1 MIVWLASYP
10 RSGNTL
16 LRLIVE
22 KVFAIDTYSL
32 YPEYEMDISADGL
45 QLLKGDT
52 AKSHDVGAIYA
63 AAHDSRRLHVMKIH
77 DVPIDDFPAIFLE
90 RDGRAACVSYWHF
103 LRDFQELN
111 VSLADVILG
120 RVDYE
125 SWSEHYDAWRPRER
139 PNTLVLRYETLIEE
153 PHYAINEISE
163 LLKLKPQGRFDSTFD
178 ELNRESPTFFR
189 RGNNAA
195 NIAELQ
201 GDDLN
206 LFWLMHGPLMKS
218 LGYASDTNIPPT
230 AMRELLI
237 DHRKRT
243 EAILEVRFETIETDR
258 RRIALQELEAD
269 RAEREAVNTLLEAR
283 LYASEA
289 DQRLKDAAL
298 VAIEED
304 LAAVSRD
311 RDAKVE
317 VIARL
322 VDELDVV
329 RADQRLKDAA
339 LVAIED
345 DMAAVSRD
353 RDAKAEVIA
362 KLVDELEVVNADHRE
377 RGKVIANL
385 VAEISE
391 LRSRL

>member
-32 YPEYEMDISADGL
+32 YPEYQMDISAEGL

-77 DVPIDDFPAIFLE
+77 GAPIDDSPAIFLE

-139 PNTLVLRYETLIEE
+139 PNTLVLRYERLIEE

-178 ELNRESPTFFR
+178 ELNRESPKFFR

-195 NIAELQ
+195 NITELQ

-218 LGYASDTNIPPT
+218 LGYANDTDIPPI

-243 EAILEVRFETIETDR
+243 EAFLEVRFEAIETDR
-258 RRIALQELEAD
+258 RRIAVQELESD
-269 RAEREAVNTLLEAR
+269 RAEREAVNKSLAAR

-289 DQRLKDAAL
+289 DQLLKDAKLTAL
-298 VAIEED
+298 AD
-304 LAAVSRD
+304 NLLAVTLD
-311 RDAKVE
+311 RDAKDE
-317 VIARL
+317 VISKL
-322 VDELDVV
+322 VDEL
-329 RADQRLKDAA
+329 
-339 LVAIED
+339 E
-345 DMAAVSRD
+345 AVTKD
-353 RDAKAEVIA
+353 RDAKEVVIA
-362 KLVDELEVVNADHRE
+362 KLVDELKVVKVDHCE

-385 VAEISE
+385 LAEISE
-391 LRSRL
+391 LRSRI